1 MNATC
6 TILACPWAM
15 GGQMARRARAEM
27 RHSKVIEK
35 RMMVKE
41 KEIITNAYECMKF
54 LHELRCGVVVGVG
67 TSQLRLKGRPTYVPV
82 P

>member
-6 TILACPWAM
+6 ISMPMGHAM
-15 GGQMARRARAEM
+15 GGQMARRGRDAEM

-41 KEIITNAYECMKF
+41 KEIITNAYECTKF
-54 LHELRCGVVVGVG
+54 QRVALWLALVV
-67 TSQLRLKGRPTYVPV
+67 SYQPV
-82 P
+82 APQS